1 MSLSPQTIRLRHR
14 LRQWQKSGRKHWD
27 LYRYLYNPFLIHDAL
42 RLVLKNAGSGGLDG
56 VRVQDIRGEE
66 WDYVKRIIEEI
77 RAGRY
82 APSAVKRV
90 YIPKS
95 DGSQRPLGI
104 PNIVDRV
111 VQRALVLLLEPIYE
125 MKFHSFSYGFRP
137 NRRAVDAAAIVAK
150 ESYGLRQ
157 VFDADIEGFFD
168 QVQHRK
174 LVGMIKQDVVDPRI
188 LKLIKQFLR
197 SGFQAYGECWQ
208 ASRKGTPQ
216 GGPLSPLLAN
226 IYLHYALD
234 EKFSS
239 SFGSRTDVKMIRY
252 ADDFVV
258 VCRNPNDKALIESL
272 ICGWLEDVGL
282 RLKWTKAKWVD
293 MRNESRSHASKFEFL
308 GFKFHLR
315 SFKDNPK
322 RYWIAR
328 QPSERARKSL
338 KVSLRR
344 SLHAGLS
351 LETARLRLE
360 RIWKGWCEYFKY
372 SNANRIFYRERKRVK
387 MIYMRYLVMTCREFC
402 YHYNDSIYTASTFR
416 FHVPGTRIAL
426 NRAVV
431 LGSPPKRPAR

>member
-150 ESYGLRQ
+150 ESYRLRQ

-226 IYLHYALD
+226 IYLQWKVRTSGVAKKSAKAEVERCEHTDIQLGNEID
-234 EKFSS
+234 E
-239 SFGSRTDVKMIRY
+239 IR
-252 ADDFVV
+252 
-258 VCRNPNDKALIESL
+258 NQ
-272 ICGWLEDVGL
+272 G
-282 RLKWTKAKWVD
+282 
-293 MRNESRSHASKFEFL
+293 
-308 GFKFHLR
+308 
-315 SFKDNPK
+315 
-322 RYWIAR
+322 
-328 QPSERARKSL
+328 PS
-338 KVSLRR
+338 
-344 SLHAGLS
+344 
-351 LETARLRLE
+351 
-360 RIWKGWCEYFKY
+360 GWCLYYAASDLFSFETN
-372 SNANRIFYRERKRVK
+372 SRISAVNVAISMNEDESHPF
-387 MIYMRYLVMTCREFC
+387 
-402 YHYNDSIYTASTFR
+402 
-416 FHVPGTRIAL
+416 IAYQVDP
-426 NRAVV
+426 VV
-431 LGSPPKRPAR
+431 NGVVAYEV

>member
-150 ESYGLRQ
+150 ESYRLRQ

-226 IYLHYALD
+226 IYLQSIHRV
-234 EKFSS
+234 SS
-239 SFGSRTDVKMIRY
+239 GPS
-252 ADDFVV
+252 
-258 VCRNPNDKALIESL
+258 C
-272 ICGWLEDVGL
+272 
-282 RLKWTKAKWVD
+282 KW
-293 MRNESRSHASKFEFL
+293 RCC
-308 GFKFHLR
+308 
-315 SFKDNPK
+315 
-322 RYWIAR
+322 I
-328 QPSERARKSL
+328 
-338 KVSLRR
+338 
-344 SLHAGLS
+344 
-351 LETARLRLE
+351 
-360 RIWKGWCEYFKY
+360 
-372 SNANRIFYRERKRVK
+372 
-387 MIYMRYLVMTCREFC
+387 
-402 YHYNDSIYTASTFR
+402 
-416 FHVPGTRIAL
+416 
-426 NRAVV
+426 
-431 LGSPPKRPAR
+431 